1 VQPLIESD
9 VTELEIAPDGRVF
22 IFGASKEVMSILAEL
37 GSRDAQRRSAAAGRQ
52 AETPLVNCGGRAD
65 VNHE

>member
-1 VQPLIESD
+1 MQPFIESD

-37 GSRDAQRRSAAAGRQ
+37 GCRDAQRRAAAGQ
-52 AETPLVNCGGRAD
+52 HEETQVVNCSRHAD
-65 VNHE
+65 LNHE